1 MYGLPDACTVH
12 APLAKA
18 EVWKALDLS
27 KEKRTLLDN
36 EIKRFCLIAEIS
48 PASVHINAGREK
60 QNIFLVQA
68 DIKNPDLSPKLLE
81 LIAKGMKQPF
91 VYLLINPQGKAKTA
105 IYEQKLFHA
114 NWQNKEDI
122 HLTLQGIDL
131 DQIWQNLVLQI
142 GAFALQNENCLAEQI
157 SQDSKK
163 ESLLRQISLLEK
175 KRNRESQPRK
185 KLDLHKKIQELQ
197 AELQNFK

>member
-12 APLAKA
+12 ALLAKA
-18 EVWKALDLS
+18 DVWKALDLS

-60 QNIFLVQA
+60 QSIFLVQA
-68 DIKNPDLSPKLLE
+68 DIKNPDISPKLLE

-122 HLTLQGIDL
+122 CLTLHDL
-131 DQIWQNLVLQI
+131 DQVWQNLVLQI

-157 SQDSKK
+157 SLNEEK
-163 ESLLRQISLLEK
+163 ERLLRQISLLEK
-175 KRNRESQPRK
+175 KRNKEAQPRK
-185 KLDLHKKIQELQ
+185 KLDLHRKIQELQ
-197 AELQNFK
+197 AELQNYI